1 MMDAISLLEQASRI
15 VRDAGKLLFCREM
28 AEQVW
33 EKGRTDFVTAVDTEV
48 QTQIWERLLELD
60 DSIQF
65 MGEEQE
71 NASLDLRR
79 PTWILDPVDGTTN
92 LIHAFRHSAISLA
105 LVREGTVLLGMIYD
119 PYADELFTALSGGGA
134 FCNGK
139 PIRVSSTHSLAD
151 SLCSVGTNPGHREE
165 AELAFCRMRA
175 IYDRCHDVRL
185 IGAASIELCYVAC
198 GRLDCYL
205 EHSLKPW
212 DYAAGK
218 LLVEEAG
225 GQVTAFRGEKV
236 SLSLPG
242 CDILASNGAIHR
254 ELMPLL

>member
-1 MMDAISLLEQASRI
+1 MLEQASCI
-15 VRDAGKLLFCREM
+15 VRNAGKLLFCREK
-28 AEQVW
+28 AEKVR
-33 EKGRTDFVTAVDTEV
+33 EKGRTDFVTTVDTEV
-48 QTQIWERLLELD
+48 QAQIREQLLELD

-65 MGEEQE
+65 MGEEQD
-71 NASLDLRR
+71 NASLDLRQ

-105 LVREGTVLLGMIYD
+105 LVREETVLLGIIYD
-119 PYADELFTALSGGGA
+119 PYADELFTALSGGGS

-139 PIRVSSTHSLAD
+139 RICVSSTHFLAD
-151 SLCSVGTNPGHREE
+151 SLCCVGTNPGHREE
-165 AELAFCRMRA
+165 AELAFRRMRT
-175 IYDRCHDVRL
+175 IYDRCHDIRL

-225 GQVTAFRGEKV
+225 GKVTDFCGEKV

-242 CDILASNGAIHR
+242 CDILVSNGTIHR
-254 ELMPLL
+254 ELTTLI